1 MEEESIVNTNNVTT
15 GTFSNTYITKVENAN
30 TILISENLDKLDDLV
45 DAVKN
50 LTINDGKYYGSKTAT
65 LIDAQDDLTRN
76 QEIVTRNSNGNE
88 KLTHTINADFEKNI
102 E

>member
-1 MEEESIVNTNNVTT
+1 MNANNVTA
-15 GTFSNTYITKVENAN
+15 GTFSNTYNTKIENAN
-30 TILISENLDKLDDLV
+30 TIMISKKLHKLDNLV

-50 LTINDGKYYGSKTAT
+50 LTINDAKYYGSKTAT
-65 LIDAQDDLTRN
+65 VIDAQVDLTRN

-88 KLTHTINADFEKNI
+88 KVSHTINGDFEKNI